1 MESPL
6 LWKDAELDELL
17 QGKARTT
24 DVVDGIYGCGGTASM
39 GVHHLGQ
46 PWHICGKCPCV
57 RTCILW
63 HLRLTPVALS
73 GSPLL
78 PAVKERLVGIQD
90 EYKELDKVWFVASRL
105 FEK

>member
-1 MESPL
+1 M
-6 LWKDAELDELL
+6 
-17 QGKARTT
+17 
-24 DVVDGIYGCGGTASM
+24 
-39 GVHHLGQ
+39 
-46 PWHICGKCPCV
+46 